1 MLRPFTLLLLC
12 GLLALPRF
20 VLALNQPA
28 SDPQALTLASLSIAA
43 LTGGITVTDIALPG
57 NATLTIGSDVGS
69 GPATLSAKGRHES
82 RLDLNLDNGQRTEI
96 RNSTSGPLAE
106 WIGADGKSHLFAF
119 SNCMTDAAWF
129 YPTFS
134 SLASANDPNQTL
146 SYIGLETLNGASVQ
160 HLHSVWS
167 GQNFT
172 SSDFYLDATT
182 LLPVATN
189 FNAHP
194 DNDPTTN
201 IAVQILF
208 STYENLNGVQ
218 VPYHIQ
224 ELFNGVLLLDF
235 TATTATVNSGLQD
248 SLFAIQ

>member
-1 MLRPFTLLLLC
+1 MSRTVALLFTI
-12 GLLALPRF
+12 GLFALPTIS
-20 VLALNQPA
+20 LAQ
-28 SDPQALTLASLSIAA
+28 SDPQALAFAAQSLAA
-43 LTGGITVTDIALPG
+43 LTGGTTVNDVTLTG
-57 NATLTIGSDVGS
+57 NATLTVGSDVGS
-69 GPATLSAKGRHES
+69 GTATLSAKGRYES
-82 RLDLNLDNGQRTEI
+82 RIDLNLDNGQRTEI
-96 RNSTSGPLAE
+96 RNSTNGPLAE
-106 WIGADGKSHLFAF
+106 WIGSDGNSHLFAQQ
-119 SNCMTDAAWF
+119 NCLTDAVWF

-146 SYIGLETLNGASVQ
+146 SYIGLETFNGTSVQ

-167 GQNFT
+167 GQQLT
-172 SSDFYLDATT
+172 SMDFYLDATT

-194 DNDPTTN
+194 DTDPTTN

-208 STYENLNGVQ
+208 SSFGNQNGVQ

-224 ELFNGVLLLDF
+224 EIFNGNLLLDF

>member
-1 MLRPFTLLLLC
+1 MSHATAV
-12 GLLALPRF
+12 LLALGVLTVP
-20 VLALNQPA
+20 VISLAQSDPLAL
-28 SDPQALTLASLSIAA
+28 ALAAQSITA
-43 LTGGITVTDIALPG
+43 LTGGTQVNDVTLTG
-57 NATLTIGSDVGS
+57 NATMTIGSNVGS
-69 GPATLSAKGRHES
+69 GTATLSAKGRYES
-82 RLDLNLDNGQRTEI
+82 RVDLNLDSGKRTEI

-106 WIGADGKSHLFAF
+106 WIGSDGNSHLFAQQ
-119 SNCMTDAAWF
+119 NCLTDAVWF

-146 SYIGLETLNGASVQ
+146 SYIGLETLNGSSVQ

-167 GQNFT
+167 GQQLT
-172 SSDFYLDATT
+172 SMDFYLDATT

-194 DNDPTTN
+194 DTDSTTN

-208 STYENLNGVQ
+208 SSFGNQNGVQ
-218 VPYHIQ
+218 IPNHIQ
-224 ELFNGVLLLDF
+224 EIFNGNLLLDF

>member
-1 MLRPFTLLLLC
+1 MNHATAV
-12 GLLALPRF
+12 LLALGLLTVP
-20 VLALNQPA
+20 VISLAQ
-28 SDPQALTLASLSIAA
+28 SDPQALAFAAQSITA
-43 LTGGITVTDIALPG
+43 LTGGTQVNDVTLTG
-57 NATLTIGSDVGS
+57 NATMTIGSNVGS
-69 GPATLSAKGRHES
+69 GTATLSAKGRYES
-82 RLDLNLDNGQRTEI
+82 RVDLSLDSGHRTEI

-106 WIGADGKSHLFAF
+106 WTGSDGNSHLFAQQ
-119 SNCMTDAAWF
+119 NCLTDAVWF

-146 SYIGLETLNGASVQ
+146 SYVGLETLNGSSVQ

-167 GQNFT
+167 GQQLT
-172 SSDFYLDATT
+172 SMDFYLDATT
-182 LLPVATN
+182 FLPVATN

-194 DNDPTTN
+194 DTDSITN

-208 STYENLNGVQ
+208 SSFGNQNGVQ
-218 VPYHIQ
+218 IPYHIQ
-224 ELFNGVLLLDF
+224 EIFNGNLLLDF